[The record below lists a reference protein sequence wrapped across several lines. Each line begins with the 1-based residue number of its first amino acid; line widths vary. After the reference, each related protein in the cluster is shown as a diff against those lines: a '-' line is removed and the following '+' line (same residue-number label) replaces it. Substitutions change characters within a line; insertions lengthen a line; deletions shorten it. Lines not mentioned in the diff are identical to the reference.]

1 MKRIIVTFPTDKY
14 DWEVIQ
20 QIHKTFEMAYPNDIV
35 ICIPEDIDVRILPG
49 EDEERGF

>member
-35 ICIPEDIDVRILPG
+35 ICIPEDVTVRILS
-49 EDEERGF
+49 DEEDIRGF